1 MPTAPLTNPAFVEN
15 AKILAHSEE
24 LAVKTLF
31 VTSSIIDQDVLVLN
45 VTLEVHSFDV
55 KPKGIANQ
63 NNLHQPNLKDVRLTR
78 IVPMT
83 STARPM
89 LACANL
95 HVEQLQFVLPMNI
108 VWPAYTKAVVNVK
121 INWS

>member
-1 MPTAPLTNPAFVEN
+1 MEQALF
-15 AKILAHSEE
+15 AK
-24 LAVKTLF
+24 
-31 VTSSIIDQDVLVLN
+31 SSITDQDVLVLN

-55 KPKGIANQ
+55 KSKGIANQ
-63 NNLHQPNLKDVRLTR
+63 NNLHRLKDVKPTR

-83 STARPM
+83 STAKPM
-89 LACANL
+89 LVCANL

-108 VWPAYTKAVVNVK
+108 VWQAYTKAVANAK

>member
-1 MPTAPLTNPAFVEN
+1 MEQALF
-15 AKILAHSEE
+15 AK
-24 LAVKTLF
+24 
-31 VTSSIIDQDVLVLN
+31 SSITDQDVLVLN

-55 KPKGIANQ
+55 KSKGIANQ

-83 STARPM
+83 STAKPM
-89 LACANL
+89 LVCANL

-108 VWPAYTKAVVNVK
+108 VWQAYTKAVANAK

>member
-1 MPTAPLTNPAFVEN
+1 MEQVPF
-15 AKILAHSEE
+15 AK
-24 LAVKTLF
+24 
-31 VTSSIIDQDVLVLN
+31 SSIIDQDVLVLN
-45 VTLEVHSFDV
+45 VTLVVHSSDV
-55 KPKGIANQ
+55 KLNGIANQ
-63 NNLHQPNLKDVRLTR
+63 NNLNRLKDVKPTR

-83 STARPM
+83 STAKPM

-108 VWPAYTKAVVNVK
+108 AWQAYTKAVANAK